1 VVLALG
7 NFCSTSHKEQFCG
20 NPNYF
25 RYPWPIEELNDV
37 ASDADVFVMG
47 SRLTDIDV
55 ANDLVERGYKGV
67 ITFISP

>member
-7 NFCSTSHKEQFCG
+7 NFCSTSHKEQFYG

-25 RYPWPIEELNDV
+25 RCPWPIEELNDV

-55 ANDLVERGYKGV
+55 ANDLVERGHKGV